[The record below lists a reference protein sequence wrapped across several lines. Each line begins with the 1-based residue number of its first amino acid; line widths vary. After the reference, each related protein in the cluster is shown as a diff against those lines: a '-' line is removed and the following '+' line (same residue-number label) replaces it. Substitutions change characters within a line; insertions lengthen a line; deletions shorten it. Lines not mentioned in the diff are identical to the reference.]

1 MIKTTIET
9 RLAYGIQGPCH
20 FRLHVAAMRGPEQH
34 VASES
39 LEARLIDGA
48 PISVR
53 EFTDDAGNRLHRFD
67 APPGDLR
74 VNYRAVV
81 ERTLPSQ
88 LPDAVEYAISDLPD
102 EMLDW
107 LTPTRFCESDRL
119 APFAVQT
126 FGNQPPGL
134 AKVGAVVAWIR
145 GNIEYRLGSST
156 ATTSAFEV
164 FEQRAGVCRDFAHLA
179 IALCRALNIPSRF
192 VVGYV
197 IFDDPPQDFHA
208 IFEVWLGRWIMLDPT
223 GMAPTDHFIRV
234 GVGSDAKGVAFATTF
249 GSVALTGMEIDLFEE
264 DAVTGQSR
272 RGSDTSYVMP
282 LPPVVRTSPA

>member
-1 MIKTTIET
+1 MIKTTIDT
-9 RLAYGIQGPCH
+9 RLAYGIQGPSH

-39 LEARLIDGA
+39 LEARLVDGS

-53 EFTDDAGNRLHRFD
+53 EFSDDAGNRLHRFD

-74 VNYRAVV
+74 ITYRAVV
-81 ERTLPSQ
+81 ERTPPAQQADPL
-88 LPDAVEYAISDLPD
+88 EYAISDLPD
-102 EMLDW
+102 EMLDL
-107 LTPTRFCESDRL
+107 LTPSRFCESDRL
-119 APFAVQT
+119 ASFAVQT

-134 AKVGAVVAWIR
+134 AKVEAVVAWIR
-145 GNIEYRLGSST
+145 DNIEYRIGSSN

-208 IFEVWLGRWIMLDPT
+208 IFEVWLGRWIMVDPT

-234 GVGSDAKGVAFATTF
+234 GVGSDAKVVAFATTF
-249 GSVALTGMEIDLFEE
+249 GSVAMTGMEIDLLEE
-264 DAVTGQSR
+264 DSASGQSR
-272 RGSDTSYVMP
+272 RGSDSSYVMP
-282 LPPVVRTSPA
+282 LPPIVQASPA